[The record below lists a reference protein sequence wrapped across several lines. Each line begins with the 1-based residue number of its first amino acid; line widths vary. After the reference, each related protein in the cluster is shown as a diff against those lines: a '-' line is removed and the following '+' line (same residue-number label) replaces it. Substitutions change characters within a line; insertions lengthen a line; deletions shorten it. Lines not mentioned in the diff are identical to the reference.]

1 MKCYYIP
8 NIVAP
13 TTFRITFTLKIQ
25 SNGLMACEKILSL
38 LHSDLLGKRVFTYIH
53 TAAFINDCV
62 FLGLIPGRGLLT
74 IILSRTAASWLWMK
88 QTGRNKRH
96 CWNSYRMMHTSV
108 DCKWTTPVLRLFSR
122 SLRRSLWSL
131 PLLTKFCLNEDRWV
145 RVRKLIWLSGTHL
158 SVLTALRSL
167 VLPTGLGLS
176 SLSSASISSAMQ
188 MHTLSR
194 T

>member
-1 MKCYYIP
+1 MIYWE
-8 NIVAP
+8 
-13 TTFRITFTLKIQ
+13 
-25 SNGLMACEKILSL
+25 NGC
-38 LHSDLLGKRVFTYIH
+38 
-53 TAAFINDCV
+53 
-62 FLGLIPGRGLLT
+62 LLT
-74 IILSRTAASWLWMK
+74 SILLPSLMTVFFLVSSQDGDCSPSSSPVLPPVDCEWK

-131 PLLTKFCLNEDRWV
+131 PLLTKFCLNEHRWV

-188 MHTLSR
+188 MHTLSH